1 MKWCINTNNKKIQHY
16 FGCMHAFNMLY
27 NLPTMVDNEF
37 TMIQTPNKWHSFKF
51 CSWFKQKFNYNHII
65 ALLAFK
71 AMVRMF
77 IPKLIFIFLFCTL
90 VSMSRLYMQ
99 MVLHFLLLD
108 SFWNGI
114 CHIMTK
120 FDRPMNMSKKS
131 QFTTCSI

>member
-1 MKWCINTNNKKIQHY
+1 
-16 FGCMHAFNMLY
+16 MHTFNMLY
-27 NLPTMVDNEF
+27 NSPTMVDNEF
-37 TMIQTPNKWHSFKF
+37 TMIQTPNKWHYLKI

-65 ALLAFK
+65 SLLAFK

-90 VSMSRLYMQ
+90 VSMSRLYYMQ

-108 SFWNGI
+108 SFWSGI

-120 FDRPMNMSKKS
+120 LDQPKNMSKKS
-131 QFTTCSI
+131 QFITCSI